1 MNLLQRIF
9 HRKSEPRRAQYRMF
23 DAANNSRLVDW
34 ALSYSTIN
42 RSLKLDY
49 ITMTLRARD
58 LAVNN
63 EYISGYLANLNRNVI
78 GPDGFTLQSKAAD
91 LKLRPEIEA
100 LWREYNSRVGGFVTM
115 DEHQSG
121 RDFDTL
127 VLRTLIVDGEVFI
140 HRVFDPASKFGYR
153 YEVLDSL
160 CIDPLYNVP
169 EISDG
174 GSVVMGV
181 RLDRR
186 GREVSFYL
194 RQTKDDYYL
203 SGPREE
209 VPAAD
214 LLHIYHKNFPDQ
226 ARGYSAF
233 APIILNLNQMDA
245 YKEAEIVHARI
256 QACTMAVW
264 ERNGQPTGDDLLDK
278 ADDKG
283 EFVREMKPG
292 IFPIAPEGY
301 TAKFLQQSSPSNQ
314 FGVFWKNMLRS
325 ISNALGISYNKAA
338 GDYESVNY
346 SSLREATLEDRSSFE
361 EMQRFIIE
369 NWKDFQFNDFIRGL
383 ALNEFI
389 PLSAQS
395 DCLRHR
401 FFGRRFPWVDPV
413 KEISAMEKEFD
424 LKLTNPISELEQRGL
439 DPDEEIERWK
449 EWNAKIN
456 AAGLSFMSAPPAL
469 IPPETEEPPPEA
481 ENIGEA
487 YRSYNSYPSYSP
499 KNKEHTK

>member
-1 MNLLQRIF
+1 MKLLKNIF
-9 HRKSEPRRAQYRMF
+9 NRKARPRRAQYRHF
-23 DAANNSRLVDW
+23 DAANSSRLIDW
-34 ALSYSTIN
+34 ALSYATIN

-78 GPDGFTLQSKAAD
+78 GPEGFTLQSKAAD
-91 LKLRPEIEA
+91 LKMRPEIEA

-153 YEVLDSL
+153 YEVIDSL
-160 CIDPLYNVP
+160 CIDPMYNVP
-169 EISDG
+169 EVSG
-174 GSVVMGV
+174 GNIVMGV
-181 RLDRR
+181 RSDQR
-186 GREVSFYL
+186 GREISFFL

-203 SGPREE
+203 SGTRVE
-209 VPAAD
+209 VPASD
-214 LLHIYHKNFPDQ
+214 ILHIYHKNFPDQ
-226 ARGYSAF
+226 VRGYSAF
-233 APIILNLNQMDA
+233 APIILNLNQMDS

-264 ERNGQPTGDDLLDK
+264 ERNGQPTSGTLLDE
-278 ADDKG
+278 ADEKG

-301 TAKFLQQSSPSNQ
+301 TAKFLGQTSPSNQ
-314 FGVFWKNMLRS
+314 FGIFWKNMLRS

-346 SSLREATLEDRSSFE
+346 SSLREATMEDRSSFE

-389 PLSAQS
+389 QLSAQA

-401 FFGRRFPWVDPV
+401 FFGRRFPWVDPA

-424 LKLTNPISELEQRGL
+424 LKLTNPISELERRGL

-456 AAGLSFMSAPPAL
+456 AAGLSFMSAASTP
-469 IPPETEEPPPEA
+469 IQEPEQEPEPEP
-481 ENIGEA
+481 E
-487 YRSYNSYPSYSP
+487 P
-499 KNKEHTK
+499 